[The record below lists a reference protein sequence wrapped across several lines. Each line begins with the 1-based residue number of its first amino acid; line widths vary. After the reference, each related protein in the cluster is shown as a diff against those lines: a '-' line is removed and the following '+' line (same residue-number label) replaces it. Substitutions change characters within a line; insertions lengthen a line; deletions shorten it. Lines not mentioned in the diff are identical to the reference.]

1 MHDHDLGTG
10 YAPHQ
15 GIAQLSHSL
24 EKTLDQS
31 RTLLAEMARF
41 TKDES
46 MRFAH
51 LQLEHADQAFAHFR
65 DRQDL
70 AGLIGAQQEWFK
82 EMMQDYAAQGLRYAE
97 MFHTLTQHVQSH
109 VENAVSELQ
118 DQAEESLNGLDREV
132 ADMVDVGHGTTGE
145 QVQPQAE

>member
-1 MHDHDLGTG
+1 MHDHDLEPG

-82 EMMQDYAAQGLRYAE
+82 EMMQDYAAQSLRYAE
-97 MFHTLTQHVQSH
+97 MFHTLTRHVQSH

>member
-10 YAPHQ
+10 YVPHQ

-24 EKTLDQS
+24 EQSLDQG

-51 LQLEHADQAFAHFR
+51 MQLEHADQAFAHFR

-82 EMMQDYAAQGLRYAE
+82 GMMHDYAAQSLRYAE
-97 MFHTLTQHVQSH
+97 MFHTMTRHVQSH
-109 VENAVSELQ
+109 VENAVSELR
-118 DQAEESLNGLDREV
+118 DQAEENFTGLDREV

-145 QVQPQAE
+145 QVHPQAG

>member
-24 EKTLDQS
+24 EKTLDQN

-65 DRQDL
+65 GRQDL

-82 EMMQDYAAQGLRYAE
+82 EMMQDYAAQSLRCAE
-97 MFHTLTQHVQSH
+97 MFHTLTRHVQSH
-109 VENAVSELQ
+109 VENAVSKIQ
-118 DQAEESLNGLDREV
+118 DQAEESLNGSDREV
-132 ADMVDVGHGTTGE
+132 ADMVDIGHGTTGE
-145 QVQPQAE
+145 QVQPQAG